1 MKLLRVAIV
10 GAVALLGAT
19 CAASSCS
26 DESSISGS
34 TDSDYL
40 VGRSSFTADFRT
52 LQRLFRACRKS
63 HLSNC
68 TTVYSKQ
75 YPTLILSS
83 LSRKTWVRL

>member
-1 MKLLRVAIV
+1 MTLVGPDARDFIHSLSKHFPPADMKLLRVAIV

-40 VGRSSFTADFRT
+40 VGRSSF
-52 LQRLFRACRKS
+52 
-63 HLSNC
+63 LS
-68 TTVYSKQ
+68 
-75 YPTLILSS
+75 LIHI
-83 LSRKTWVRL
+83 